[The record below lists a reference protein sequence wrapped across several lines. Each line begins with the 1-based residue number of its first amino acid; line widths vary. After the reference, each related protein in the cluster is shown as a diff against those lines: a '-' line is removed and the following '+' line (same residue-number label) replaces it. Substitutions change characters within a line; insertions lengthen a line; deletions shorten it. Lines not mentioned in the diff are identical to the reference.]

1 MNITL
6 VEAAILRGL
15 MDEFATESFVNN
27 YDLDDKNPTFET
39 WASTSIDNARQDTGI
54 SINSI
59 KGHLTNLKKKGF
71 LDASFSMRVNFK
83 DESVITFTSKVLD
96 VLQYD
101 GHYSWSI
108 KQSVLK
114 GGE

>member
-6 VEAAILRGL
+6 MEAVILKGL
-15 MDEFATESFVNN
+15 MDEFATESFINN
-27 YDLDDKNPTFET
+27 YDLDDKNSTFET
-39 WASTSIDNARQDTGI
+39 WASTAIDNARAEAGI
-54 SINSI
+54 SVNSI
-59 KGHLTNLKKKGF
+59 KGHLTNLKKKGY
-71 LDASFSMRVNFK
+71 LSGSYSMRVNFQ

-101 GHYSWSI
+101 GHYSWSV

-114 GGE
+114 GGN